1 MRIHSVVI
9 DNFRAIEHL
18 EMDDLPETGV
28 IIIEGPNEAGKS
40 TILDAIN
47 LVLRWPAK
55 SKRQEVKACAPAGRD
70 EGPEVALTATV
81 GETTFRI
88 RKRWLKKPVSELS
101 VTAPTRAQYTG
112 EEAEAQLEAIL
123 SANLDRELAELLFL
137 RQGELEAGA
146 QAAGVSS
153 ISAALQA
160 ASGAEAVGEEDTE
173 LMAAV
178 EKEYTRYFQPKTGKP
193 KADYQALFAAVDAA
207 REAAEGARQQVGA
220 LAGYVDEHARR
231 QDEIRRVDD
240 ELPGAEEE
248 AASRVREAGEAA
260 QLREKAQQ
268 AGQQLAQARVDF
280 ERAESDL
287 EAREALVARVAA
299 AEREAAR
306 LRAEA
311 EQAREAR
318 DAEQAKVAQLSLERD
333 AAKQTLAEAREHA
346 KAAAKALELVHARRQ
361 LRERDELLSRV
372 EEADAAYTAL
382 VESTPAR
389 VVTDADINA
398 LDAAESELKLQRTL
412 RDTAAAKLDITADH
426 GTITVDGTPLDII
439 GTTVVNV
446 FEGTELQLGDFHVVY
461 RAARGATDP
470 HEVVERAERALHEL
484 LEAAGSET
492 VAEARAAR
500 DAHKDHAAELAAAT
514 RRREDLLAGSDLATL
529 RAQRTALAQRVEEL
543 TAHTPEELSLDD
555 ESVAAKA
562 SADGDTA
569 VAQAETAVDA
579 AEAALKPYAE
589 RPAHAA
595 LVALETKAE
604 AKAHELDA
612 VRAER
617 AAAEKKQPTEV
628 LTQLLETARA
638 AVQEAKAV
646 ADSLAAEA
654 AAANPDIAE
663 QLARGAENRV
673 STLRE
678 RRTQAQNRLIELGGR
693 IEMAEGAAE
702 RLDRAEAELEKAE
715 SDLERATRRA
725 DAARL
730 LRETMV
736 SHRDAARARYTAP
749 FNDAVRKH
757 ASVIFGPTVDFNFG
771 DQLEVTA
778 RTVDGVTVPL
788 TDLSGG
794 TKEQLALLTRF
805 AIADLV
811 TGSGETAPV
820 PVVVDDALGATDPD
834 RLGLM
839 NVLFEQVGQKAQVLV
854 LTCFPQRF
862 DRVNAAKRLSMDEL
876 KLRSAGSA

>member
-28 IIIEGPNEAGKS
+28 IIIEGNNEAGKS
-40 TILDAIN
+40 TILDAIT

-81 GETTFRI
+81 GQTTFRI

-153 ISAALQA
+153 ISTALQA

-178 EKEYTRYFQPKTGKP
+178 EKEYRRYFQPKTGKP
-193 KADYQALFAAVDAA
+193 KADYQALFAAVESA
-207 REAAEGARQQVGA
+207 REAAEGAKQQVGA

-231 QDEIRRVDD
+231 QEEIRRVDA

-248 AASRVREAGEAA
+248 AVELARAAGEAA
-260 QLREKAQQ
+260 QLRDKAQQ
-268 AGQQLAQARVDF
+268 AGQQLAQARVNL

-287 EAREALVARVAA
+287 EAREALVARVSATE
-299 AEREAAR
+299 AEAEA
-306 LRAEA
+306 LRADA
-311 EQAREAR
+311 EQARKAG
-318 DAEQAKVAQLSLERD
+318 DAEQAKVAQLTEERD
-333 AAKQTLAEAREHA
+333 AAKQTLDNARERA
-346 KAAAKALELVHARRQ
+346 KAAAKALELIRARRQ
-361 LRERDELLSRV
+361 LRERDELLARV
-372 EEADAAYTAL
+372 EEADATYTAL
-382 VESTPAR
+382 VESAPSR
-389 VVTDADINA
+389 VVTDTDINA

-412 RDTAAAKLDITADH
+412 RDTAAAKLDITADRA
-426 GTITVDGTPLDII
+426 TITVDGSPLDIN
-439 GTTVVNV
+439 GTTAVNV

-461 RAARGATDP
+461 RAARGTTDP
-470 HEVVERAERALHEL
+470 HEAVERAERALQEL
-484 LEAAGSET
+484 LEAVGCGT
-492 VAEARAAR
+492 VAEARATR
-500 DAHKDHAAELAAAT
+500 DAHRDHAAELAAAT
-514 RRREDLLAGSDLATL
+514 RRREDLLSGSDLATL
-529 RAQRTALAQRVEEL
+529 RAERTALAQRVEQL
-543 TAHTPEELSLDD
+543 TAHTSSELSLDD
-555 ESVAAKA
+555 ESVAALA
-562 SADGDTA
+562 VADGDTT
-569 VAQAETAVDA
+569 VSQAEAAADA
-579 AEAALKPYAE
+579 AEAKLKPFAE

-604 AKAHELDA
+604 AKEHELEA

-617 AAAEKKQPTEV
+617 AAAEKKQSTEE
-628 LTQLLETARA
+628 LTQALETARA
-638 AVQEAKAV
+638 AVEEAKVV
-646 ADSLAAEA
+646 ADSLAADA

-673 STLRE
+673 ATLRD
-678 RRTQAQNRLIELGGR
+678 RRAQAQNRLIELGGR

-715 SDLERATRRA
+715 SDLERTTRRA

-736 SHRDAARARYTAP
+736 AHRDAARARYTAP